1 MRMGVHRNSKAI
13 SVRKRSLFHDSGYMT
28 ALLDAPSDHHGKAG
42 LGGFRIA
49 KEHASDIGKV
59 IAKLRTRGNM
69 PVWLIGTSRGA
80 ISASNAASRLTAES
94 APDGLILTSPVTSG
108 REGGYKA
115 WVTQT
120 VFSVDLENIRMPVL
134 VVAHAD
140 DKCVRTP
147 PDRAGE
153 IIDETAADREQTVTV
168 TGGPGW
174 SGGTSVKACRGKA
187 PHGFIGQR
195 ADVVDGLLRFIAGGD
210 Y

>member
-1 MRMGVHRNSKAI
+1 
-13 SVRKRSLFHDSGYMT
+13 
-28 ALLDAPSDHHGKAG
+28 
-42 LGGFRIA
+42 
-49 KEHASDIGKV
+49 
-59 IAKLRTRGNM
+59 M
-69 PVWLIGTSRGA
+69 PI
-80 ISASNAASRLTAES
+80 
-94 APDGLILTSPVTSG
+94 
-108 REGGYKA
+108 
-115 WVTQT
+115 
-120 VFSVDLENIRMPVL
+120 L
-134 VVAHAD
+134 VVAHTE